1 MSPSLT
7 LSPSLPFASSSMI
20 SSPQQSEQIPFPA
33 SSITP
38 AKLATLIENASRSQ
52 LNACAGSRRSQPL
65 ILDLRPQTDFSP
77 LSIQYSINISMPTLL
92 MRRYRRGVA
101 VSSCS
106 IESFITMPSDKD
118 LFHSIQ
124 EGWSSTSPVDII
136 VLDQEMSAGPE
147 EYGRSA
153 TAAWTLVNVLEQGA
167 GIQQQQ
173 QQFQVWY
180 LEGGFEAFQ
189 TWDAGEK
196 FMVREGVMS
205 SLSVASLTGAMLSSS
220 PPAMSPLPTKSDAE
234 EEMPLTK
241 PQRRASMKPS
251 LSIDTASIV
260 FTPKS
265 TNDKPVRRESLFSLN
280 TKVVQ
285 RPAGLARSQTVGSAS
300 APHLKP
306 LMIPPP
312 INTSQPQQKSSWLT
326 VPSSTPAPALSPAMS
341 MDMSLSASTD
351 NAFSSTSSTWSAN
364 SINDSNSINGSS
376 HFNVPQLS
384 LKSKR
389 SFSSINTT
397 ATSIREDGEE
407 SETDLSSFSPDSQRQ
422 TKGDF
427 HRECPRMFH
436 SETSQYFNDNDTRH
450 FDNHHEDYNMDYD
463 QEDENKGE
471 QEISCILPGFLYL
484 GPEIVTEAQAQ
495 ELQSLGVQRVLNMAQ
510 ECEDKV
516 IAHKDQFEYHKIGVQ
531 DHVEADV
538 SAGLLKAVE
547 IIASS
552 TKSPIYVHCKAGKS
566 RSVTATIAYL
576 IMHLQ
581 WPLNKAYQHV
591 LTQRPCMCPNIGFVT
606 ELMKVEKQTFG
617 AEATGLHMRV

>member
-1 MSPSLT
+1 
-7 LSPSLPFASSSMI
+7 
-20 SSPQQSEQIPFPA
+20 
-33 SSITP
+33 
-38 AKLATLIENASRSQ
+38 
-52 LNACAGSRRSQPL
+52 
-65 ILDLRPQTDFSP
+65 
-77 LSIQYSINISMPTLL
+77 MPTLL

-124 EGWSSTSPVDII
+124 ESWSLLEPVDII
-136 VLDQEMSAGPE
+136 VLDQDMSAGPE

-167 GIQQQQ
+167 GIQFQQQ
-173 QQFQVWY
+173 QVRLWY
-180 LEGGFEAFQ
+180 LEGGFEAIQ

-196 FMVREGVMS
+196 F
-205 SLSVASLTGAMLSSS
+205 LGAT
-220 PPAMSPLPTKSDAE
+220 ATTANKPL
-234 EEMPLTK
+234 
-241 PQRRASMKPS
+241 
-251 LSIDTASIV
+251 
-260 FTPKS
+260 
-265 TNDKPVRRESLFSLN
+265 RRESLFSLN
-280 TKVVQ
+280 TKVV
-285 RPAGLARSQTVGSAS
+285 RPPGLSRSQTVGSAS

-312 INTSQPQQKSSWLT
+312 INTSSQPQQKSWLT
-326 VPSSTPAPALSPAMS
+326 VPTSTPAPSLSPVMS
-341 MDMSLSASTD
+341 MEMNLPASTD
-351 NAFSSTSSTWSAN
+351 HAFASTPSTWSAN
-364 SINDSNSINGSS
+364 STNGSG

-397 ATSIREDGEE
+397 ATSIREEGDE

-427 HRECPRMFH
+427 HREYESRMFN
-436 SETSQYFNDNDTRH
+436 SEGSTFQYYNNDT
-450 FDNHHEDYNMDYD
+450 HHHDCSMDYD
-463 QEDENKGE
+463 QEEEDENKGE

-484 GPEIVTEAQAQ
+484 GPEIVTEAQVQ
-495 ELQSLGVQRVLNMAQ
+495 ELQSLGVKRVLNMAQ

-516 IAHKDQFEYHKIGVQ
+516 LVCKDQFEYHKIGVH

-552 TKSPIYVHCKAGKS
+552 TESPIYVHCKAGKS

-576 IMHLQ
+576 IMHLH

-617 AEATGLHMRV
+617 AEATGLHMRA

>member
-1 MSPSLT
+1 MT
-7 LSPSLPFASSSMI
+7 MI
-20 SSPQQSEQIPFPA
+20 SSPQQTKQTPFPA
-33 SSITP
+33 SPISP
-38 AKLATLIENASRSQ
+38 AKLATLIEAWSSVDT
-52 LNACAGSRRSQPL
+52 CAGSRRSQPL

-77 LSIQYSINISMPTLL
+77 LAIQQSINISMPTLL

-124 EGWSSTSPVDII
+124 ESWSLLEPVDII
-136 VLDQEMSAGPE
+136 VLDQDMSAGPE

-153 TAAWTLVNVLEQGA
+153 TTAWTLVNVLEQGA
-167 GIQQQQ
+167 GIQFQQQ
-173 QQFQVWY
+173 QIRLWY

-196 FMVREGVMS
+196 FLVREGG
-205 SLSVASLTGAMLSSS
+205 LLSSSSIASFSGTLSCS

-234 EEMPLTK
+234 EEMPLAK

-260 FTPKS
+260 FTLKS
-265 TNDKPVRRESLFSLN
+265 TTTNKPVRRESLFSLN
-280 TKVVQ
+280 TKVV
-285 RPAGLARSQTVGSAS
+285 RPPGLSRSQTVGSAS

-312 INTSQPQQKSSWLT
+312 INTSSQPQQKSWLT
-326 VPSSTPAPALSPAMS
+326 VPTSSTPAPSLSPAMS
-341 MDMSLSASTD
+341 MEMSLPASTD
-351 NAFSSTSSTWSAN
+351 HAFSSTSSTWSAN
-364 SINDSNSINGSS
+364 SINGSG

-397 ATSIREDGEE
+397 ATSIREEGEE

-427 HRECPRMFH
+427 HREYESRMFN
-436 SETSQYFNDNDTRH
+436 SEGSTFQYCNNDTRH
-450 FDNHHEDYNMDYD
+450 YDHHDCSMDYD
-463 QEDENKGE
+463 QEEEDENKGE
-471 QEISCILPGFLYL
+471 QEISCILPNFLYL
-484 GPEIVTEAQAQ
+484 GPEIVTEAQVQ

-516 IAHKDQFEYHKIGVQ
+516 LVCKEQFEYHKIGVY

-552 TKSPIYVHCKAGKS
+552 TESPIYVHCKAGKS

-576 IMHLQ
+576 IMHLH

-617 AEATGLHMRV
+617 AEATGLHMRA

>member
-1 MSPSLT
+1 MSPSL
-7 LSPSLPFASSSMI
+7 SSSFSSPITMI
-20 SSPQQSEQIPFPA
+20 SSPQQTEQTPFPV
-33 SSITP
+33 SPISP
-38 AKLATLIENASRSQ
+38 AKLATLIETASRSSVD
-52 LNACAGSRRSQPL
+52 ACAGSRRSQPL
-65 ILDLRPQTDFSP
+65 ILDLRPQTDFLP
-77 LSIQYSINISMPTLL
+77 LAIQQSINISMPTLL

-124 EGWSSTSPVDII
+124 ESWSLLEPVDII
-136 VLDQEMSAGPE
+136 VLDQDMSAGPE

-153 TAAWTLVNVLEQGA
+153 TAAWTLVSVLEQGA
-167 GIQQQQ
+167 GIQFHQQQ
-173 QQFQVWY
+173 VRLWY

-189 TWDAGEK
+189 SWDAGEK
-196 FMVREGVMS
+196 FLVREGFLS
-205 SLSVASLTGAMLSSS
+205 SSSIASLTGTMLSCS
-220 PPAMSPLPTKSDAE
+220 PPAMSPLPTKSDTE
-234 EEMPLTK
+234 EEMPLAK

-265 TNDKPVRRESLFSLN
+265 TTTTANKPVRRESLFSLN
-280 TKVVQ
+280 TKVV
-285 RPAGLARSQTVGSAS
+285 RPPGLSRSQTVGSAS

-312 INTSQPQQKSSWLT
+312 INTSSQPQQKSWLT
-326 VPSSTPAPALSPAMS
+326 VPTSTPAPSLSPVMS
-341 MDMSLSASTD
+341 MEMSLSASTD
-351 NAFSSTSSTWSAN
+351 HAFASTPTPSTWSAN
-364 SINDSNSINGSS
+364 SINGSG
-376 HFNVPQLS
+376 HFNAPQPS

-397 ATSIREDGEE
+397 ATSIREEGEE

-422 TKGDF
+422 TKSDF
-427 HRECPRMFH
+427 HREYESRMFN
-436 SETSQYFNDNDTRH
+436 SEGSTFQYYNDT
-450 FDNHHEDYNMDYD
+450 HHYEHHHDCSMDYD
-463 QEDENKGE
+463 QEEEDENKGE
-471 QEISCILPGFLYL
+471 QEISCILPNFLYL
-484 GPEIVTEAQAQ
+484 GPEIVTEAQVQ
-495 ELQSLGVQRVLNMAQ
+495 ELQSLGVKRVLNMAQ

-516 IAHKDQFEYHKIGVQ
+516 LVCKDQFEYHKIGVY

-552 TKSPIYVHCKAGKS
+552 TESPIYVHCKAGKS

-576 IMHLQ
+576 IMHLH

-617 AEATGLHMRV
+617 AEATGLHMRA

>member
-7 LSPSLPFASSSMI
+7 LSPSLPLSSSSKI
-20 SSPQQSEQIPFPA
+20 SSPPKSEQIPFPA

-124 EGWSSTSPVDII
+124 ESWSSTSPVDII

-147 EYGRSA
+147 EYGRST

-167 GIQQQQ
+167 GIQQQQQ

-196 FMVREGVMS
+196 FMVREGLTS
-205 SLSVASLTGAMLSSS
+205 SLS
-220 PPAMSPLPTKSDAE
+220 
-234 EEMPLTK
+234 
-241 PQRRASMKPS
+241 
-251 LSIDTASIV
+251 
-260 FTPKS
+260 
-265 TNDKPVRRESLFSLN
+265 PVRRESLFSLN

-285 RPAGLARSQTVGSAS
+285 RPAGLARSQT
-300 APHLKP
+300 
-306 LMIPPP
+306 
-312 INTSQPQQKSSWLT
+312 
-326 VPSSTPAPALSPAMS
+326 
-341 MDMSLSASTD
+341 
-351 NAFSSTSSTWSAN
+351 
-364 SINDSNSINGSS
+364 
-376 HFNVPQLS
+376 
-384 LKSKR
+384 
-389 SFSSINTT
+389 
-397 ATSIREDGEE
+397 
-407 SETDLSSFSPDSQRQ
+407 
-422 TKGDF
+422 
-427 HRECPRMFH
+427 
-436 SETSQYFNDNDTRH
+436 
-450 FDNHHEDYNMDYD
+450 
-463 QEDENKGE
+463 NKGE

-484 GPEIVTEAQAQ
+484 GPEVVTEAQAQ

-576 IMHLQ
+576 IMHLH